1 MHRILNELRFYR
13 SDTMKKYILA
23 HLIFF
28 ISTTVIAQKYDSW
41 SLFHNRK
48 EVGSFNL
55 KKEIDDERRVVLLS
69 RTLEGPGFFIIEFTP
84 SAAQADWIRTIA
96 FFDTSGKQIRA
107 FNNTFLLKVHN
118 TDMALMLDNRSVVKA
133 YSWAVPKDPALAATV
148 KVKRVLL
155 CTLYIR

>member
-1 MHRILNELRFYR
+1 
-13 SDTMKKYILA
+13 MKKYVLI

-28 ISTTVIAQKYDSW
+28 ISTTVMAQKYDSW

-48 EVGSFNL
+48 EMGSYNL
-55 KKEIDDERRVVLLS
+55 KKENDDERRVVLLS

-84 SAAQADWIRTIA
+84 AAAQADWIRTIA
-96 FFDTSGKQIRA
+96 FFDTSDKQIKA
-107 FNNTFLLKVHN
+107 FNNTFFLKVHN
-118 TDMALMLDNRSVVKA
+118 TDMALLLDNRGIVKV
-133 YSWAVPKDPALAATV
+133 YSWAIPKDPAVAATV